1 MTVFVYHVMYAFQS
15 EPTLYSYLNAKELL
29 AWSRRDIWILS
40 VCNGTPTRNHL
51 GCKRTLDHLVKLVSS
66 AKWLGVC
73 LQTKRSW
80 IRFPLQ
86 PLNPLLFF
94 PFFRSKDQ
102 KKGIIESFHG
112 KIKKLIKHKVS
123 QKWVTKSSQIPI
135 RFRLTNILLLYRI
148 SRIGYFEWS
157 M

>member
-1 MTVFVYHVMYAFQS
+1 MFLSCYVRVLKGTH
-15 EPTLYSYLNAKELL
+15 TLQLPECQGTPCF
-29 AWSRRDIWILS
+29 AWNRRDIWILS
-40 VCNGTPTRNHL
+40 VCNGTRTHNHL
-51 GCKRTLDHLVKLVSS
+51 VCKRTFNHVTKLTSL
-66 AKWLGVC
+66 AKWLSVC
-73 LQTKRSW
+73 LRIKGLRV
-80 IRFPLQ
+80 RVPLQ
-86 PLNPLLFF
+86 SLKSLLYF

-123 QKWVTKSSQIPI
+123 RQWITKYSQIPI
-135 RFRLTNILLLYRI
+135 KFRLTNILLLFEI